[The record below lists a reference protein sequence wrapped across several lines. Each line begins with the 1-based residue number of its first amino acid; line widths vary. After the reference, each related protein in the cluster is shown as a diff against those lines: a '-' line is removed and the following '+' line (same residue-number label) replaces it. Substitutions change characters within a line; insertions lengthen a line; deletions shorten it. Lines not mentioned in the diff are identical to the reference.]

1 MSAITLVFND
11 EGDWMGVY
19 KQGVLVYEGHSI
31 EPTYLLDTIGVPYST
46 INGLNMAA
54 LNISRLPHGLQELT
68 S

>member
-31 EPTYLLDTIGVPYST
+31 EPTHLLDLIGLSYST
-46 INGLNMAA
+46 IDELGMEA
-54 LNISRLPHGLQELT
+54 LNLSSLPCDLRELP